1 MPTRCSAK
9 SKRTGDQC
17 GQHVVDGF
25 TVCKWH
31 GGGTKKAKEAAARR
45 VEEAQAVQI
54 LEKQGV
60 TPLKHPVE
68 ELLELGAEARSMQRV
83 LKDRV
88 GDPEFADLAG
98 PTFAAYER
106 ALERISKFL
115 IDLSKLGLEQ
125 RKVSLDEAKA
135 TIAAQRVQ
143 AGITEWA
150 DSLKAA
156 LPEQAEAIDQALR
169 DLPMILR
176 KHLLNP

>member
-1 MPTRCSAK
+1 MPVRCSAK
-9 SKRTGDQC
+9 SKRTGVQC
-17 GQHVVDGF
+17 GRYVIDGF

-31 GGGTKKAKEAAARR
+31 GGASQKAKAGAARR
-45 VEEAQAVQI
+45 VVEAQAVQI

-125 RKVSLDEAKA
+125 RKVQLDESKQ
-135 TIAAQRVQ
+135 IQAAQKIQ
-143 AGITEWA
+143 AALTEWA
-150 DSLKAA
+150 TTLKHE
-156 LPEQAEAIDQALR
+156 LPEHHEAIDQALTA
-169 DLPMILR
+169 LPAVLR
-176 KHLLNP
+176 KHLTTP